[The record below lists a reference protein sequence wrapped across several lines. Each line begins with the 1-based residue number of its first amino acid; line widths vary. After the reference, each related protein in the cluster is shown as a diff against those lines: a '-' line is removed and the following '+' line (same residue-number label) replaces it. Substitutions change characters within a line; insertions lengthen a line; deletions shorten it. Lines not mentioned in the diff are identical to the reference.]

1 MKRSELA
8 HQLSLSAAQ
17 VDALINQLASE
28 GAQIDTLADNIP
40 DALAQALI
48 AQKQQQK
55 PALNQQETAPEPT
68 SKTKRTRGGK
78 LAKNASELEQTSQN
92 QSIAS
97 IKQQQLSSSIQAET
111 EQFNHQA
118 QTRLQQSFADGQELG
133 VLEVLAREQGRLNAS
148 LAVSQ
153 VIFEGDM
160 KRREAA
166 LANLAEKLEGEDFFG
181 EQQSPAESYWKSSQ
195 VGASSNWE
203 LNQILQN
210 LANI

>member
-1 MKRSELA
+1 MTLK
-8 HQLSLSAAQ
+8 
-17 VDALINQLASE
+17 QLAKTLNVPVGNLIKKANQNGLKIGSNAPLTE
-28 GAQIDTLADNIP
+28 SQIELLKATDNTP
-40 DALAQALI
+40 QL
-48 AQKQQQK
+48 K
-55 PALNQQETAPEPT
+55 PVQAPEPIGEMEIRED
-68 SKTKRTRGGK
+68 S
-78 LAKNASELEQTSQN
+78 APAAPPQN

-97 IKQQQLSSSIQAET
+97 IKQQQLSQAIQAEN

-153 VIFEGDM
+153 VIFESDM

-195 VGASSNWE
+195 TGASSNWE
-203 LNQILQN
+203 LNQIMQN
-210 LANI
+210 LAAS